1 MARPGGNITGFT
13 NTEASLGGK
22 WLQLLENLAPSTK
35 RVAVVFGRATSPG
48 GGNYYLRLIEGT
60 AESFGVSVIAA
71 PVQGA
76 DDVQQAIAALT
87 VDSDTGLIITPDA
100 TTTGQRKLI
109 VDAVAAHRIPAIYP
123 YRFMSEEGG
132 LASYGVDLTD
142 LYRRAAGYVDRILR
156 GENPSELP
164 VQAPTK
170 FEFVINL
177 TTAKT
182 LGLTI
187 PASLMSLADELIE

>member
-1 MARPGGNITGFT
+1 
-13 NTEASLGGK
+13 
-22 WLQLLENLAPSTK
+22 
-35 RVAVVFGRATSPG
+35 
-48 GGNYYLRLIEGT
+48 
-60 AESFGVSVIAA
+60 
-71 PVQGA
+71 
-76 DDVQQAIAALT
+76 
-87 VDSDTGLIITPDA
+87 
-100 TTTGQRKLI
+100 
-109 VDAVAAHRIPAIYP
+109 
-123 YRFMSEEGG
+123 MSEEGG
-132 LASYGVDLTD
+132 LASSGVDLTD

>member
-1 MARPGGNITGFT
+1 MRLFEGA
-13 NTEASLGGK
+13 AKSL
-22 WLQLLENLAPSTK
+22 S
-35 RVAVVFGRATSPG
+35 
-48 GGNYYLRLIEGT
+48 
-60 AESFGVSVIAA
+60 VSVIAS
-71 PVQGA
+71 PVQSA
-76 DDVQQAIAALT
+76 DDVQQAVASLA
-87 VDSDTGLIITPDA
+87 VDSETGLIITPDA

-109 VDAVAAHRIPAIYP
+109 IDAVAAYRVPAIYP
-123 YRFMSEEGG
+123 YRFIPEGGG
-132 LASYGVDLTD
+132 LASYGVDVTD

-177 TTAKT
+177 TTAKK

-187 PASLMSLADELIE
+187 PRFTDVARR

>member
-1 MARPGGNITGFT
+1 
-13 NTEASLGGK
+13 
-22 WLQLLENLAPSTK
+22 
-35 RVAVVFGRATSPG
+35 
-48 GGNYYLRLIEGT
+48 
-60 AESFGVSVIAA
+60 VIAA

-76 DDVQQAIAALT
+76 DDVQQAVAALT

-100 TTTGQRKLI
+100 TTTGQRRLI
-109 VDAVAAHRIPAIYP
+109 IDAVAAHRIPAIYP

>member
-1 MARPGGNITGFT
+1 MR
-13 NTEASLGGK
+13 LR
-22 WLQLLENLAPSTK
+22 LAEETIS
-35 RVAVVFGRATSPG
+35 
-48 GGNYYLRLIEGT
+48 LIEGT

>member
-1 MARPGGNITGFT
+1 
-13 NTEASLGGK
+13 
-22 WLQLLENLAPSTK
+22 
-35 RVAVVFGRATSPG
+35 
-48 GGNYYLRLIEGT
+48 
-60 AESFGVSVIAA
+60 VIAA

-76 DDVQQAIAALT
+76 DDVQQAVAALT

-109 VDAVAAHRIPAIYP
+109 IDAVAAHRIPAIYP

>member
-1 MARPGGNITGFT
+1 MTSSRRSP
-13 NTEASLGGK
+13 
-22 WLQLLENLAPSTK
+22 PS
-35 RVAVVFGRATSPG
+35 R
-48 GGNYYLRLIEGT
+48 
-60 AESFGVSVIAA
+60 
-71 PVQGA
+71 
-76 DDVQQAIAALT
+76 
-87 VDSDTGLIITPDA
+87 SDTGLIITPDA

-109 VDAVAAHRIPAIYP
+109 IDAVAAHRIPAIYP

-187 PASLMSLADELIE
+187 PASLMSLAEELIE

>member
-1 MARPGGNITGFT
+1 M
-13 NTEASLGGK
+13 
-22 WLQLLENLAPSTK
+22 
-35 RVAVVFGRATSPG
+35 
-48 GGNYYLRLIEGT
+48 
-60 AESFGVSVIAA
+60 IAA

>member
-1 MARPGGNITGFT
+1 M
-13 NTEASLGGK
+13 
-22 WLQLLENLAPSTK
+22 
-35 RVAVVFGRATSPG
+35 
-48 GGNYYLRLIEGT
+48 
-60 AESFGVSVIAA
+60 
-71 PVQGA
+71 
-76 DDVQQAIAALT
+76 
-87 VDSDTGLIITPDA
+87 IITPDA